1 MVSRKKTVQ
10 STSVSSYFMVSK
22 NDLPLSC
29 PTAQAEAWCLHP
41 RVYLPI
47 TQSGEVTCPYC
58 STRYIL
64 NANQAGRDHQ

>member
-10 STSVSSYFMVSK
+10 STNVSSYFIVNK

-29 PTAQAEAWCLHP
+29 PTAEAEAWNLHP

-47 TQSGEVTCPYC
+47 AETGEATCPYC

-64 NANQAGRDHQ
+64 NTNQIGRDHQ